1 MRDTGRRTRTPAPSA
16 VRTPGNAD
24 ERAGREASAGNRR
37 REGIDHEGIDHEGR
51 GHG

>member
-16 VRTPGNAD
+16 ARTPGNAG
-24 ERAGREASAGNRR
+24 EGAGREASAGDRRR
-37 REGIDHEGIDHEGR
+37 REGIDHEGG

>member
-1 MRDTGRRTRTPAPSA
+1 MRDTGRRTRAPAPSA
-16 VRTPGNAD
+16 ARTPGNAG
-24 ERAGREASAGNRR
+24 EGLGRGASAGNRR